1 MNMRQMFSVYKKPQ
15 RKYIAAMA
23 FTLSDNDAC
32 KKDLVN

>member
-23 FTLSDNDAC
+23 FTFDNDAC